1 MRTLW
6 WLRRVH
12 GWIGLW
18 GAVLGLLFG
27 VTGVLLNHRAVMKLP
42 AAQTNE
48 RNLQLKLPVPAP
60 SSAEAMAA
68 WVSTELG
75 FQDRASRIDTH
86 GTRRI
91 GVSASRIRDE
101 PARPVPWGDRTL
113 QQPARWSAI
122 IATPAVSYQVE
133 YWAGNNYVNVR
144 AGENNLFAT
153 LNNLHKGTGLGVAW
167 VLLADTIGGAM
178 VLLSLTGVLLWTQ
191 LHRIERKQAD
201 RRAVQ
206 ALDVRRRQRA
216 RDGVERER
224 TAIGEQQCTVRV
236 RQRLIR
242 FVRGE
247 QDRHAARAQPIE
259 LAQDPHTVAE
269 VEARR
274 RLVEHQ

>member
-18 GAVLGLLFG
+18 GAFLGLLFG

-75 FQDRASRIDTH
+75 FQDRASRI
-86 GTRRI
+86 
-91 GVSASRIRDE
+91 RDE

-144 AGENNLFAT
+144 AGENNLSPPST
-153 LNNLHKGTGLGVAW
+153 TY
-167 VLLADTIGGAM
+167 T
-178 VLLSLTGVLLWTQ
+178 
-191 LHRIERKQAD
+191 
-201 RRAVQ
+201 
-206 ALDVRRRQRA
+206 
-216 RDGVERER
+216 
-224 TAIGEQQCTVRV
+224 RV
-236 RQRLIR
+236 RGSAW
-242 FVRGE
+242 RGCCWPT
-247 QDRHAARAQPIE
+247 RS
-259 LAQDPHTVAE
+259 VAPWCCC
-269 VEARR
+269 R
-274 RLVEHQ
+274 